1 MSKNVGKIVCSN
13 YISIRISDNYTI
25 SNIIK
30 AADIQLTDIEK
41 YVSQY
46 SDEPDRL
53 YINHQFDINYI
64 NTLLKNIYNIN
75 G

>member
-1 MSKNVGKIVCSN
+1 M
-13 YISIRISDNYTI
+13 YH
-25 SNIIK
+25 NIYK
-30 AADIQLTDIEK
+30 K

-53 YINHQFDINYI
+53 YINHQFGINYI
-64 NTLLKNIYNIN
+64 KTLLKNIYNIN